1 MSAYRTIGVFL
12 LAVWFIQLAGGI
24 IGVVTPLALDEMRV
38 SSLTIGI
45 IASVFSAGFMAGAL
59 FAPSVIRIFGN
70 IRAFAAAAAIGAITA
85 HLMGSIFHPWVWVPL
100 RFAQGLGFAVMFAAI
115 ESWLGAVVP
124 HERRGALL
132 GVYHLAAKAALLIG
146 PFLMFGASALDTLPY
161 TLTGIFMTLALIAV
175 CMTRQSEPLKPN
187 TPPRNFLE
195 LTRISVAATSGVF
208 MTGVINTGTLAL
220 LPIVV
225 AEQGWPMTAAQ
236 AAIVAVAAAQFG
248 GLLSQ
253 WPVGLISDRMPR
265 RLVMSVMWIAGGS
278 ASALLL
284 LFGAQLNHVFFL
296 ILIGIWGAGSL
307 SLYGVAVAHGLD
319 RAEIDQVTPLMSAY
333 IFVWA
338 AGSVIGPIL
347 FGSVMDLNLGSFSMF
362 ALQAVLMCA
371 VGLSLIVRYRMKDP
385 PPPEEQEDFAPALT
399 TSTVLSQVDP
409 RTNDERPGFA
419 HREN

>member
-1 MSAYRTIGVFL
+1 MGDYRTIGVFI

-59 FAPSVIRIFGN
+59 FAPALIRIFGN

-85 HLMGSIFHPWVWVPL
+85 HLMGEVFHPWVWVPL

-124 HERRGALL
+124 HERRGALI
-132 GVYHLAAKAALLIG
+132 GIYHLAAKAALLIG
-146 PFLMFGASALDTLPY
+146 PFLVFGASALDTLPY
-161 TLTGIFMTLALIAV
+161 TMTGIFMTLALIAV
-175 CMTRQSEPLKPN
+175 CMTRQLEPLKPK
-187 TPPRNFLE
+187 TPPRNFIALV
-195 LTRISVAATSGVF
+195 RISIAATFAVF

-225 AEQGWPMTAAQ
+225 AEQGWPMTTAQ
-236 AAIVAVAAAQFG
+236 AAIVSVAAAQFG

-253 WPVGLISDRMPR
+253 WPAGLISDRVPR
-265 RLVMSVMWIAGGS
+265 RQVMFYMLIIGGG
-278 ASALLL
+278 ASAVLFVAGSQMHHFLFLLL
-284 LFGAQLNHVFFL
+284 
-296 ILIGIWGAGSL
+296 IGLWGAGSL

-319 RAEIDQVTPLMSAY
+319 RSDMDQVAPLMSAY

-338 AGSVIGPIL
+338 AGSVIGPVL
-347 FGSVMDLNLGSFSMF
+347 FGSVLNFQIGSSSMF
-362 ALQAVLMCA
+362 ALQALLMLGT
-371 VGLSLIVRYRMKDP
+371 GLSLIVRNRLNAP
-385 PPPEEQEDFAPALT
+385 PTPEDQEDFAPALT
-399 TSTVLSQVDP
+399 MSTVLSQVDP
-409 RTNDERPGFA
+409 RTGDN
-419 HREN
+419 